1 MGIPFCHAL
10 TIARA
15 AGQEASALAGHVL
28 LYPSGISPERWPLPA
43 PDCDHSPDA
52 APHTPV
58 LLLHGLF
65 DNRAVFSRMRRSLN
79 SHGWEH
85 VHALNYNPV
94 TVDLREAAELFGR
107 HVLHTREVYG
117 GERVAVIG
125 HSLGG
130 LIARYYVQRL
140 GGDEHVHTAVTLAT
154 PHEGTL
160 SAHLI
165 HPLPI
170 SRQLLPGS
178 SVFQELSAPAPGCT
192 TRFVVFRGEH
202 DPLILPQRSAALR
215 HPDLWAENVLVLG
228 TGHVTLPVHR
238 TVITQVREVLTG
250 PQLSTVDG
258 PIQLTA

>member
-1 MGIPFCHAL
+1 MGIPFCRVMA
-10 TIARA
+10 IARA
-15 AGQEASALAGHVL
+15 AGQEATALADHIL
-28 LYPSGISPERWPLPA
+28 HYPGGFCPERWPLPA
-43 PDCDHSPDA
+43 PRCVHTADDA
-52 APHTPV
+52 RHTPV

-65 DNRAVFSRMRRSLN
+65 DNRAIFGRMRRSL
-79 SHGWEH
+79 SAHGWEH

-94 TVDLREAAELFGR
+94 TVDVREAAELFGR

-140 GGDEHVHTAVTLAT
+140 GGDEHVHTVVTLGT

-160 SAHLI
+160 SAHLV

-178 SVFQELSAPAPGCT
+178 SVFQELSAPAPSCT
-192 TRFVVFRGEH
+192 ARFVVFRGEH
-202 DPLILPQRSAALR
+202 DPLVLPQRNSELR

-228 TGHVTLPVHR
+228 SGHITLPVHR
-238 TVITQVREVLTG
+238 TVITQVREVLMG
-250 PQLSTVDG
+250 PQLGTLDG